1 MTAPSGAF
9 TKKEN
14 STSNFNKTGNEEVR
28 LQGFIFGGLNGIASN
43 NNLKNLVKF
52 PQKWD
57 VIFFQLRFYNLFIY
71 LILFLKFFNLLFFI
85 SNKLIIYKN

>member
-52 PQKWD
+52 PQK
-57 VIFFQLRFYNLFIY
+57 
-71 LILFLKFFNLLFFI
+71 
-85 SNKLIIYKN
+85 